1 MQLINNLMAVIAI
14 FSSQKPATK
23 VNTRIIYL
31 GDGRKVEA
39 PAKPD
44 RVLVS
49 YSIIPI
55 CDNMT
60 MEDWH
65 FYIMYRREDEDLKTR
80 KVFYL

>member
-1 MQLINNLMAVIAI
+1 MAIIAI
-14 FSSQKPATK
+14 FGSQKTTPK
-23 VNTRIIYL
+23 ENTRTIRL

-39 PAKPD
+39 PAKPEK
-44 RVLVS
+44 VLVS

>member
-1 MQLINNLMAVIAI
+1 MAIIAI
-14 FSSQKPATK
+14 FGSTKPAPK
-23 VNTRIIYL
+23 QNTRTIFL

-39 PAKPD
+39 PAKPEK
-44 RVLVS
+44 VLVS

-55 CDNMT
+55 TDNMT

-65 FYIMYRREDEDLKTR
+65 FYIMFRKEDEDLKTR